1 MLQKVKVAFVWK
13 IWLLSLF
20 LNGKAFTLNKPN
32 KNYIDEWNF
41 QAVSIV

>member
-20 LNGKAFTLNKPN
+20 LNGKAFTLNNTN
-32 KNYIDEWNF
+32 KYYIVERNF
-41 QAVSIV
+41 QAVSVV